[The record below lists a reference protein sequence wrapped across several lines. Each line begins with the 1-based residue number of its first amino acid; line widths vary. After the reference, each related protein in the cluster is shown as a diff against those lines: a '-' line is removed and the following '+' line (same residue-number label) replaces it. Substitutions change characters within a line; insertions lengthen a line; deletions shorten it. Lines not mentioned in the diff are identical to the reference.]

1 MTADFEKLEKIV
13 SDLVLIKEKQDKL
26 LTDNELIKKA
36 LKIVPD
42 KVTTITDFDTNIN
55 SYEEF
60 ARDELKLE
68 QLTINNH
75 KSVIRNFMNHS
86 KGMIN
91 KQTVKG
97 YLDSNSSLSCK
108 SNQVKALRRYIRDY
122 LRLGNWINEFV
133 FAKPK
138 VKLKKENPTNKQL
151 VQFYDVLPTYQIQI
165 VFLVML
171 NSGLRENEV
180 LSLKYSDFN
189 NETNMIDASNI
200 HKGKTKFS
208 WISFMTNQTSE
219 LLQNYF
225 LTDEFEF
232 EEGNEDNT
240 RLFNISSRSLQNA
253 FKNASESIG
262 MSIIPRLLRTVFA
275 ERCREAGIDKEYID
289 AFCGRIPQG
298 VLEKHYTDYSPKALR
313 KQYDKLEPILT
324 LSFDH
329 DYA

>member
-1 MTADFEKLEKIV
+1 MYEEKLDRIIA
-13 SDLVLIKEKQDKL
+13 DIG
-26 LTDNELIKKA
+26 LIKKA

-42 KVTTITDFDTNIN
+42 RETTIADFDSSIN

-60 ARDELKLE
+60 AQDELKLG

-91 KQTVKG
+91 KQTVKK
-97 YLDSNSSLSCK
+97 YLDSNSSLAWK
-108 SNQVKALRRYIRDY
+108 SNHLKALRRYIRDY

-133 FAKPK
+133 FTKSK
-138 VKLKKENPTNKQL
+138 VRLKKETPTNEQL
-151 VQFYDVLPTYQIQI
+151 VQFYDVLPTYQMKI
-165 VFLVML
+165 VFLIML

-180 LSLKYSDFN
+180 LSLKYSNINYD
-189 NETNMIDASNI
+189 TNMIDASNI

-208 WISFMTNQTSE
+208 WISFMTNQASE
-219 LLQNYF
+219 LLQNYY

-232 EEGNEDNT
+232 EEGNESNT

-253 FKNASESIG
+253 FKNASESIR
-262 MSIIPRLLRTVFA
+262 MSIIPRLLRTVFT
-275 ERCREAGIDKEYID
+275 ERCRDAGIDKEYID

-298 VLEKHYTDYSPKALR
+298 VLETHYTDYSPKALR
-313 KQYDKLEPILT
+313 KQYDKLEPLIT
-324 LSFDH
+324 LSFTH
-329 DYA
+329 DGV

>member
-1 MTADFEKLEKIV
+1 MSLGIDEKLDKII
-13 SDLVLIKEKQDKL
+13 SYLELLIKHE
-26 LTDNELIKKA
+26 
-36 LKIVPD
+36 KIVPD
-42 KVTTITDFDTNIN
+42 RETIITDFDSSIN

-60 ARDELKLE
+60 ARDELKLG

-91 KQTVKG
+91 KQTVKE
-97 YLDSNSSLSCK
+97 YLDSNSSLAWK
-108 SNQVKALRRYIRDY
+108 SNHLKALRRYIRDY
-122 LRLGNWINEFV
+122 LMLGNWINEFV
-133 FAKPK
+133 FTKSKAR
-138 VKLKKENPTNKQL
+138 LKKETPTNEQL
-151 VQFYDVLPTYQIQI
+151 VQFYDVLPTYQMKI
-165 VFLVML
+165 VFLIML
-171 NSGLRENEV
+171 DSGLRENEV
-180 LSLKYSDFN
+180 LSLKYSNINYD
-189 NETNMIDASNI
+189 TNMIDASNI

-208 WISFMTNQTSE
+208 WISFMTNQASE
-219 LLQNYF
+219 LLQNYY

-232 EEGNEDNT
+232 EEGNESNT

-262 MSIIPRLLRTVFA
+262 VSIIPRLLRTVFT

-298 VLEKHYTDYSPKALR
+298 VLETHYTDYSPKALR

-324 LSFDH
+324 LSLDH

>member
-1 MTADFEKLEKIV
+1 MSLGIDEKLDKII
-13 SDLVLIKEKQDKL
+13 SYLELLIKHE
-26 LTDNELIKKA
+26 
-36 LKIVPD
+36 KIVPD
-42 KVTTITDFDTNIN
+42 RETIITDFDSSIN

-60 ARDELKLE
+60 ARDELKLG

-91 KQTVKG
+91 KQTVKE
-97 YLDSNSSLSCK
+97 YLDSNSSLAWK
-108 SNQVKALRRYIRDY
+108 SNHLKALRRYIRDY
-122 LRLGNWINEFV
+122 LMLGNWINEFV
-133 FAKPK
+133 FTKSKAR
-138 VKLKKENPTNKQL
+138 LKKETPTNEQL
-151 VQFYDVLPTYQIQI
+151 VQFYDVLPTYQMKI
-165 VFLVML
+165 VFLIML
-171 NSGLRENEV
+171 DSGLRENEV
-180 LSLKYSDFN
+180 LSLKYSNINYD
-189 NETNMIDASNI
+189 TNMIDASNI

-208 WISFMTNQTSE
+208 WISFMTNQASE
-219 LLQNYF
+219 LLQNYY

-232 EEGNEDNT
+232 EEGNESNK

-262 MSIIPRLLRTVFA
+262 VSIIPRLLRTVFT

-298 VLEKHYTDYSPKALR
+298 VLETHYTDYSPKALR

-324 LSFDH
+324 LSLDH

>member
-1 MTADFEKLEKIV
+1 MSGQSEEKIDKIIE
-13 SDLVLIKEKQDKL
+13 DLDQLKN
-26 LTDNELIKKA
+26 DNELIKKA

-42 KVTTITDFDTNIN
+42 KEITITDFDTNIN

-60 ARDELKLE
+60 ARDELKLG

-86 KGMIN
+86 KGIIN
-91 KQTVKG
+91 KQTVKE
-97 YLDSNSSLSCK
+97 YLDSNSSLSWK

-122 LRLGNWINEFV
+122 LKLGNWINEFV
-133 FAKPK
+133 FAKSK
-138 VKLKKENPTNKQL
+138 VKLKKETPTNEQL
-151 VQFYDVLPTYQIQI
+151 VQFYDVLPTYQMKI

-180 LSLKYSDFN
+180 LFLKYSDFN

-208 WISFMTNQTSE
+208 WISFITNQTSE

-240 RLFNISSRSLQNA
+240 RLFNISSRSLQQA
-253 FKNASESIG
+253 FKNASENLGFTIS
-262 MSIIPRLLRTVFA
+262 PRNLRTVFA
-275 ERCREAGIDKEYID
+275 ERCREAEIKNEYID
-289 AFCGRIPQG
+289 AFCGRTPQG

-313 KQYDKLEPILT
+313 KQYDRLEPILT

-329 DYA
+329 DYQ